1 MPAYLHSSATQGTI
15 QGRLAQPS
23 VRPMAM
29 PGAANRGAALPTLTL
44 NRFAAHSAPVL
55 HRPPPT
61 FGV

>member
-1 MPAYLHSSATQGTI
+1 
-15 QGRLAQPS
+15 
-23 VRPMAM
+23 MAM